1 METELKFTFR
11 SIGTQ
16 DTPLLHIRL
25 QARHSPMLAYQSYT
39 NKYNEQIALYLLQHP
54 QNKRCQVEKG
64 SSFHAVNI

>member
-39 NKYNEQIALYLLQHP
+39 NKYNEQIALLATTSP
-54 QNKRCQVEKG
+54 K
-64 SSFHAVNI
+64 